1 MKTVHTN
8 AAKNAANRQPAPIT
22 RLLHAAGAG
31 DQVAWGRLLDLV
43 FPEAGDARLKE
54 QTVGTAMAVRMMRKI
69 LVDHARERL
78 ALTHCSDLAA
88 VVVDAIDPADERQF
102 EQLAEIDDAL
112 RCLAV
117 QQPRQAH
124 VFECRYFGGLS
135 DNETALALGIS
146 SGTVTRDWDA
156 ARAWLAQAMTSLQR
170 AH

>member
-1 MKTVHTN
+1 MKAVHTN
-8 AAKNAANRQPAPIT
+8 VAKNATNRQPAPIT

-31 DQVAWGRLLDLV
+31 DQAAWGRLLDLV
-43 FPEAGDARLKE
+43 CPEAGDARLKE
-54 QTVGTAMAVRMMRKI
+54 QTVGTAMAVRIMRKI

-78 ALTHCSDLAA
+78 ALKHRDDLTT
-88 VVVDAIDPADERQF
+88 VLVDAIDPADERQF

-135 DNETALALGIS
+135 ENETSLALGIS
-146 SGTVTRDWDA
+146 SGMVNHDWDA
-156 ARAWLAQAMTSLQR
+156 ARSWLAQAMTALQR

>member
-1 MKTVHTN
+1 MKALHNNVATIST
-8 AAKNAANRQPAPIT
+8 RSQPAHIT

-31 DQVAWGRLLDLV
+31 DQAAWGRLVDLV
-43 FPEAGDARLKE
+43 YPEAGDSRSKE
-54 QTVGTAMAVRMMRKI
+54 QAVGTAMAVRIMRKM

-78 ALTHCSDLAA
+78 ALTRQCDSA
-88 VVVDAIDPADERQF
+88 VALVDAIDPADERQF

-117 QQPRQAH
+117 QQPRQAQ

-146 SGTVTRDWDA
+146 SCTVNRDWDA
-156 ARAWLAQAMTSLQR
+156 ARAWLAQAMTALQR